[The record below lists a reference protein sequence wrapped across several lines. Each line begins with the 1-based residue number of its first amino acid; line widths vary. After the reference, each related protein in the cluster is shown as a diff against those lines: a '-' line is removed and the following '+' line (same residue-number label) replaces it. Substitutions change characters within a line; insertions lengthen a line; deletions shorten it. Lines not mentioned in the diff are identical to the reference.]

1 MDICFERFSS
11 KSLKLKI
18 NDGWRNMKN
27 KFSKKRISPTFRY
40 LIGEDKKCRENFLD
54 FFLSKEKWGLI
65 NTLKNGI
72 IIKFDKKKTVNKSS
86 SKSQQ

>member
-1 MDICFERFSS
+1 
-11 KSLKLKI
+11 
-18 NDGWRNMKN
+18 MKN

-40 LIGEDKKCRENFLD
+40 LIVEDKKCREIFLD